1 MLIASLPCMLG
12 YNILKNVHPI
22 GSRDIL
28 SSEDFI
34 VSNLLLPIGA
44 LIFLMFCITKY
55 GWGADKFIEETN
67 KGEGMKLSP
76 KLTGYF
82 KYVLP
87 VLIIVILISGLIK

>member
-1 MLIASLPCMLG
+1 MLG
-12 YNILKNVHPI
+12 YNILKNVHLI
-22 GSRDIL
+22 GGRNIL
-28 SSEDFI
+28 DSEDFI

-44 LIFLMFCITKY
+44 LIFLVFCITKY

-76 KLTGYF
+76 KLIEYF